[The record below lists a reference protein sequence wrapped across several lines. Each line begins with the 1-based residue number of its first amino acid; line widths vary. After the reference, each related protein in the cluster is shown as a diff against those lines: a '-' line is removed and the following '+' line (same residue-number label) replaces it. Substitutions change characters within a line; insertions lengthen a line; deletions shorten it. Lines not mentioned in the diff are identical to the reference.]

1 LNNAGE
7 AQLDSVSSL
16 RQLGLTDED
25 VALVRGLPLFEGL
38 AEDVLAY
45 LLGGGLVRRY
55 ERKTLLFLQGE
66 EASRLFVVLD
76 GSVRLFRSTSEGQD
90 STIAL
95 LGPGESL
102 AEAAIFDGGRYPVN
116 ACVAESGRLL
126 VVPAASFLA
135 RLRENPDLA
144 LNLLAAMSRHLRR
157 LVAKIEQ
164 LSSHSALERVTEF
177 LLHLCPAD
185 QGQVEI
191 DLPQDKVLIAAR
203 LNMQPETLSRA
214 LARLRAHGVTTV
226 GSRLVIED
234 VERLHRLAQR

>member
-1 LNNAGE
+1 VSNAPPDPAPG
-7 AQLDSVSSL
+7 LH
-16 RQLGLTDED
+16 QLGLTNDD
-25 VALVRGLPLFEGL
+25 VALVRGLPLFQGL
-38 AEDVLAY
+38 AEGVLAH

-55 ERKTLLFLQGE
+55 ERRTLLFLQGE

-102 AEAAIFDGGRYPVN
+102 AEAAIFDGGLYPVN
-116 ACVAESGRLL
+116 ACVAEPGRLL
-126 VVPAASFLA
+126 VVPSASFLA

-177 LLHLCPAD
+177 LLRLCPAD
-185 QGQVEI
+185 QGQAEI
-191 DLPQDKVLIAAR
+191 ELPQDKVLIAAR
-203 LNMQPETLSRA
+203 LNVQPETLSRV

-226 GSRLVIED
+226 GSRMVIED
-234 VERLHRLAQR
+234 VERLRRLAQR